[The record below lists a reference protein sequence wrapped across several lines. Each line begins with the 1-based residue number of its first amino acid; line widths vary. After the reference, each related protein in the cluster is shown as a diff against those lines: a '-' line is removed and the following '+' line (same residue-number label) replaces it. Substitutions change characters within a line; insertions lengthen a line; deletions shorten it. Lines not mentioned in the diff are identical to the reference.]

1 MRDAVGA
8 LVVCVRSPESRMTA
22 TSTADA
28 DADPASRADVR
39 AVLDLMRDVGAV
51 KSCIDEERGGYG
63 DVPGVFVLVGSRSS
77 AVPTSAASVE
87 DKGMELG
94 VDDVDLG
101 DGAADVPFSVGWWED
116 RLFDLGLY
124 GWEVVEW
131 DSAEQGVEKTRNQF
145 GGKMIFSS
153 IVLLWGFMCYPSCH
167 RFETNLCSVGR
178 V

>member
-8 LVVCVRSPESRMTA
+8 LVVCVRSPEPKHVAASA
-22 TSTADA
+22 ADA
-28 DADPASRADVR
+28 DTEDPASRPGVR

-77 AVPTSAASVE
+77 AVPKSSASAE
-87 DKGMELG
+87 DEHPGLELG

-101 DGAADVPFSVGWWED
+101 DGAGDAPFSVGWWED
-116 RLFDLGLY
+116 QLFDLGLF

-131 DSAEQGVEKTRNQF
+131 DPVEQGTEKTRNKF
-145 GGKMIFSS
+145 GGKILFLS
-153 IVLLWGFMCYPSCH
+153 L
-167 RFETNLCSVGR
+167 
-178 V
+178 

>member
-1 MRDAVGA
+1 
-8 LVVCVRSPESRMTA
+8 MTA

-101 DGAADVPFSVGWWED
+101 DGAADVPFSMGWWED
-116 RLFDLGLY
+116 QLFDLGLY

-131 DSAEQGVEKTRNQF
+131 DSAEQGVEKTRNKF

-153 IVLLWGFMCYPSCH
+153 IVLLWGFMCYRSCH

-178 V
+178 VRRYAAHQGSTGDA